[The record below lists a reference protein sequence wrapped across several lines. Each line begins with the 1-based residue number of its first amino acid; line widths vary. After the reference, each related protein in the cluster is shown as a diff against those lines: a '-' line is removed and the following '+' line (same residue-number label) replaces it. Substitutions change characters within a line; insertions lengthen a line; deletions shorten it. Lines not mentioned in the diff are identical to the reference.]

1 MNENEIGDDQGQCI
15 NRPTTPTATVTSPE
29 DSVKND
35 KKKKSFIPKIFSY
48 KRRARGGSSD
58 DDFVLPDCGV
68 LSPTG
73 TGGLIEGLN
82 LSDFGSMASPKTEAR
97 DFRVFVA
104 TWNVGGKAP
113 NLDMNLEDFLLTEDS
128 ADIYVCGFQEIV
140 PLNAGN
146 VLVIE
151 DNEPAAKWLALI
163 NQVLNKPDYEFTH
176 PSPDCSQSLKL
187 SHSNTLTK
195 ESKSPNSHFF
205 YKPSLKILSKNFRA
219 ESSLL
224 KTCNCPIESTLG
236 TKRGQKKLR
245 DLANKLDLG
254 PLPVRRDGANDDDLV
269 DLSNMPQ
276 NFSSGQMGYR
286 LVASKQMVGIFL
298 SIWARTEL
306 VPYIAHLRVSCIG
319 TGILGRLGNKGCIA
333 VSMTLHQTS
342 FCFVCSHLASG
353 EKEGDE
359 LKRNAD
365 VNEILRSTQ
374 FPKMCKASNPRAP
387 ERIIE
392 HDRVIWLGDLNYRV
406 ALSYET
412 TRTLLEDNNWDVL
425 LEKDQLN
432 IEREA
437 GRVFNGFKEGRIVFA
452 PTYKYS
458 QNSDLYAGETVKSK
472 KKRRTPAWCDRI
484 LWHGHGIEQLLYV
497 RGETRFSDHR
507 PVSSLF
513 TVKVEVARISDNRFR
528 KGYSCA
534 IKRSEYEDSIPKRHS
549 FYEL

>member
-1 MNENEIGDDQGQCI
+1 MT
-15 NRPTTPTATVTSPE
+15 RFW
-29 DSVKND
+29 
-35 KKKKSFIPKIFSY
+35 SFFY
-48 KRRARGGSSD
+48 
-58 DDFVLPDCGV
+58 
-68 LSPTG
+68 
-73 TGGLIEGLN
+73 
-82 LSDFGSMASPKTEAR
+82 
-97 DFRVFVA
+97 
-104 TWNVGGKAP
+104 
-113 NLDMNLEDFLLTEDS
+113 LEHRFPR
-128 ADIYVCGFQEIV
+128 FQEIV

-151 DNEPAAKWLALI
+151 DNEPAAKWLVLT
-163 NQVLNKPDYEFTH
+163 NQVLNKPDYDITQ
-176 PSPDCSQSLKL
+176 PSPDCIQSLKCSQSLL
-187 SHSNTLTK
+187 K

-205 YKPSLKILSKNFRA
+205 HKPSLKIRSKNFRA

-224 KTCNCPIESTLG
+224 KTCNCPIESTHG
-236 TKRGQKKLR
+236 AKRGQKKLR
-245 DLANKLDLG
+245 DLASKQDLR
-254 PLPVRRDGANDDDLV
+254 PLPARRDGAADDDLV

-276 NFSSGQMGYR
+276 NFSNGHMGYR

-306 VPYIAHLRVSCIG
+306 VPYIAHLRISCIG

-353 EKEGDE
+353 EKEGNE
-359 LKRNAD
+359 PKRNAD

-406 ALSYET
+406 ALSYEK
-412 TRTLLEDNNWDVL
+412 TRTLLEGNNWDVL

-432 IEREA
+432 IERDA
-437 GRVFNGFKEGRIVFA
+437 GSVFNGFHEGRIIFA

-484 LWHGHGIEQLLYV
+484 LWHGYSIQQLSYV

-513 TVKVEVARISDNRFR
+513 TVKVEVTRKSGNRFR

-534 IKRSEYEDSIPKRHS
+534 VKRSQYEDSIPKRHS

>member
-1 MNENEIGDDQGQCI
+1 MNESQLGEDQGQCI
-15 NRPTTPTATVTSPE
+15 NRPTTPIATVTSPD

-58 DDFVLPDCGV
+58 EEFVSPDCGG
-68 LSPTG
+68 LSPG

-82 LSDFGSMASPKTEAR
+82 LLDFGFPMASTKTEPR
-97 DFRVFVA
+97 DFRIFVA
-104 TWNVGGKAP
+104 TWNVGGRAP
-113 NLDMNLEDFLLTEDS
+113 NIDMNLEDFFLMEDS

-151 DNEPAAKWLALI
+151 DNEPAAKWLDLM
-163 NQVLNKPDYEFTH
+163 NQVLNKHDYEFTQ
-176 PSPDCSQSLKL
+176 PSPDCSQSLK
-187 SHSNTLTK
+187 HSNTLLK
-195 ESKSPNSHFF
+195 ESKTSNSHFF
-205 YKPSLKILSKNFRA
+205 YKPSLKVLSKNFRA

-224 KTCNCPIESTLG
+224 KTCNCPIESTHG
-236 TKRGQKKLR
+236 TKRGQRKLR
-245 DLANKLDLG
+245 DLATQLDLG
-254 PLPVRRDGANDDDLV
+254 PLPARRDGAVDDELLH
-269 DLSNMPQ
+269 LSNMPQ
-276 NFSSGQMGYR
+276 NFSTGPMGYR

-374 FPKMCKASNPRAP
+374 FPKMCKASNSRAP

-406 ALSYET
+406 ALSYEK
-412 TRTLLEDNNWDVL
+412 TRSLLEDNNWDAL

-432 IEREA
+432 IERDA

-472 KKRRTPAWCDRI
+472 RKRRTPAWCDRI
-484 LWHGHGIEQLLYV
+484 LWHGYGIEQLSYV

-513 TVKVEVARISDNRFR
+513 TVKVEVTRKSDNRFR

-534 IKRSEYEDSIPKRHS
+534 INRSSYEDSIPKRHS

>member
-1 MNENEIGDDQGQCI
+1 M
-15 NRPTTPTATVTSPE
+15 
-29 DSVKND
+29 
-35 KKKKSFIPKIFSY
+35 SFIPKIFSY
-48 KRRARGGSSD
+48 KRRTRGGSSD
-58 DDFVLPDCGV
+58 EEFVLPDCGV
-68 LSPTG
+68 SPTG

-82 LSDFGSMASPKTEAR
+82 LSDFGCSMASPKTEPR

-113 NLDMNLEDFLLTEDS
+113 NLDMNLEDFFLTEDS

-151 DNEPAAKWLALI
+151 DNEPAAKWLVLT
-163 NQVLNKPDYEFTH
+163 NQVLNKPEFGFTQ
-176 PSPDCSQSLKL
+176 PSSDCGRSFKC
-187 SHSNTLTK
+187 SHSLSK

-224 KTCNCPIESTLG
+224 KTCNCPIQSTHG

-245 DLANKLDLG
+245 DLACKLDLR
-254 PLPVRRDGANDDDLV
+254 PLPARRYGAADDDLV

-276 NFSSGQMGYR
+276 NFSTGRMGYR

-298 SIWARTEL
+298 SIWTRTEL
-306 VPYIAHLRVSCIG
+306 VPYIGHLRISCIG

-406 ALSYET
+406 ALSYEK
-412 TRTLLEDNNWDVL
+412 TRTLLEENNWGVL

-432 IEREA
+432 IERDA
-437 GRVFNGFKEGRIVFA
+437 GRVFNGFHEGRITFA

-484 LWHGHGIEQLLYV
+484 LWHGYGIEQLSYV

-513 TVKVEVARISDNRFR
+513 AVKVEVMRKSDNRFR

-534 IKRSEYEDSIPKRHS
+534 VNRSAYEDSIPKRHS

>member
-1 MNENEIGDDQGQCI
+1 MNESQIGDDQGQCI
-15 NRPTTPTATVTSPE
+15 SHPATPNATLTSP
-29 DSVKND
+29 DNSVKND
-35 KKKKSFIPKIFSY
+35 KKK

-58 DDFVLPDCGV
+58 DEFIPSDCGGV
-68 LSPTG
+68 SPT
-73 TGGLIEGLN
+73 GLIEGLN
-82 LSDFGSMASPKTEAR
+82 LSDFGFPMASPKTEPR
-97 DFRVFVA
+97 DFRIFVA

-113 NLDMNLEDFLLTEDS
+113 NLDMNLEDFFLTEES

-163 NQVLNKPDYEFTH
+163 NQVLNKPDYEFTY
-176 PSPDCSQSLKL
+176 PSPDCSQSLKC
-187 SHSNTLTK
+187 SQSTLMK
-195 ESKSPNSHFF
+195 ESKSPNSNFF

-224 KTCNCPIESTLG
+224 KTCNCPIESTHG

-245 DLANKLDLG
+245 DLASKLDLG
-254 PLPVRRDGANDDDLV
+254 PLPARRDGEVDDELV

-276 NFSSGQMGYR
+276 NFSSGQTGYR

-406 ALSYET
+406 ALSYEK

-432 IEREA
+432 LERDA

-484 LWHGHGIEQLLYV
+484 LWHGYDIEQLSYV

-513 TVKVEVARISDNRFR
+513 TVKVEVARTSNNRFR

-534 IKRSEYEDSIPKRHS
+534 INRPGYEDAIPKRHS